1 MRARTQNR
9 AGKLRVIHM
18 SNTYLLIAHRD
29 PRCIRKFFNLS
40 KSKSKAD
47 KIEGVK
53 KHKELERA
61 KKKATKE
68 RKAVALPAGY
78 KRKK

>member
-1 MRARTQNR
+1 M
-9 AGKLRVIHM
+9 
-18 SNTYLLIAHRD
+18 
-29 PRCIRKFFNLS
+29 S
-40 KSKSKAD
+40 KSKSKSD

-53 KHKELERA
+53 KHKELVRA

-68 RKAVALPAGY
+68 RKGIALPAGY

>member
-1 MRARTQNR
+1 VY
-9 AGKLRVIHM
+9 KEV
-18 SNTYLLIAHRD
+18 
-29 PRCIRKFFNLS
+29 FNLS
-40 KSKSKAD
+40 KSKSKAN

-53 KHKELERA
+53 KHKELVRA